1 MRYSK
6 TVLIRGVFSTK
17 RVSDVNAIPVWQVR
31 LGTCTSTAF
40 GL

>member
-6 TVLIRGVFSTK
+6 TVLIGVFSTK
-17 RVSDVNAIPVWQVR
+17 RVSDVNAIPVWKVR
-31 LGTCTSTAF
+31 LGTFTSTTF